1 MLRSAAWRS
10 TAAAKLLA
18 LVAAAVL
25 SVGTLEVASHSV
37 SNHAL
42 QKLPI
47 NSAQYRLFYQM
58 TKDLKP
64 FASGISLQ
72 QVERAFCGGADSDGF
87 RYKAVLSEPLEP
99 VCASQRGS
107 QAGSDMSVCQ
117 CACPLHTNDGSVL
130 AGCKSLVGARML

>member
-1 MLRSAAWRS
+1 MPRSAAWRP
-10 TAAAKLLA
+10 AAAAQLLA
-18 LVAAAVL
+18 FLAAAVL
-25 SVGTLEVASHSV
+25 IVGTLEVASHSV

-47 NSAQYRLFYQM
+47 SSAQYRLFYQIAE
-58 TKDLKP
+58 DLKP

-87 RYKAVLSEPLEP
+87 RYKAVLSEPLEV

-107 QAGSDMSVCQ
+107 QAGSDISICQ
-117 CACPLHTNDGSVL
+117 CACSLLTNDGSVL
-130 AGCKSLVGARML
+130 AGCKSLVGACML